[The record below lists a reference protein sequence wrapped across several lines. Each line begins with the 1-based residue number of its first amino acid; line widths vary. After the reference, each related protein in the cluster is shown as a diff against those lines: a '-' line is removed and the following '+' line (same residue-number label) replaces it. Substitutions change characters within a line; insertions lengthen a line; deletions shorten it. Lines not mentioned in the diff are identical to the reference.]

1 MQEDMHY
8 YGTLAM
14 ARAAGIPRE
23 DAETIAY
30 AAQFVDDSTSY
41 DSKEHADHGFLYAIS
56 TAHHP
61 LQSFLDLHGAKI
73 KEGTEEQRKIWIPF
87 HFFPGG
93 KGDTLSEKLI
103 CVKNGDMVKEM
114 LKNNM
119 ELALKKPYG
128 LALMGISAHVYM
140 DTFSHYG
147 FSGISSS
154 FNKIKSDSISFV
166 KEPKTITY
174 ILEKFKQFFEK
185 YVIPWG
191 AQELSKYLGHAGAAT
206 YPDRPYL
213 KWKFEFT
220 KPRPGEGVVS
230 ERNNIEDFLEGCK
243 CLHVFFKKFAK
254 AKYSGTNDRL
264 KFSEIKETV
273 KTIIS
278 LEAEKDSRIKAWEK
292 SGLINGC
299 TRYNPENWEHGKNK
313 FPKNETS
320 AMGIESKAYQFH
332 QAAAIHRYHVLKDLL
347 PSRNIAV
354 Y

>member
-14 ARAAGIPRE
+14 ARAAGIPNE

-30 AAQFVDDSTSY
+30 AAQFVDDSIGY
-41 DSKEHADHGFLYAIS
+41 DSKEHADHGLLYAIC

-93 KGDTLSEKLI
+93 KGDTFSEKLL
-103 CVKNGDMVKEM
+103 CVKNGDLVKEM
-114 LKNNM
+114 FKKNL
-119 ELALKKPYG
+119 EFALEKPYG

-154 FNKIKSDSISFV
+154 FNKIKSGTISLV
-166 KEPKTITY
+166 EQPKTIAY
-174 ILEKFKQFFEK
+174 ITDKFKQFFEK
-185 YVIPWG
+185 YVVPLG
-191 AQELSKYLGHAGAAT
+191 GQELSKYLGHAGAAT

-220 KPRPGEGVVS
+220 KPRPGEGAAS
-230 ERNNIEDFLEGCK
+230 ERNNIKDFLEGCR
-243 CLHVFFKKFAK
+243 CLHAFFRKFAK
-254 AKYSGTNDRL
+254 AKYSGTNDGL
-264 KFSEIKETV
+264 KFREIRETV
-273 KTIIS
+273 KTIIT
-278 LEAEKDSRIKAWEK
+278 LEAEKDSRIKAWEE

-299 TRYNPENWEHGKNK
+299 ARYNPETWEQEKK
-313 FPKNETS
+313 RFSENETS
-320 AMGIESKAYQFH
+320 AMGIESKAYQFY

-347 PSRNIAV
+347 PSHDIAV